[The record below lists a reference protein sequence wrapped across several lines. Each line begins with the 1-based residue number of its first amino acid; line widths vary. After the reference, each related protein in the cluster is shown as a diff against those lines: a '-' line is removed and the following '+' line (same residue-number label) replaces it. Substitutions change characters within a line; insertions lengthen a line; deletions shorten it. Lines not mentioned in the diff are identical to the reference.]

1 LVSPTFPDYALQLTR
16 NLHREK
22 HYKLSID
29 KDDVDTFWI
38 VQMNDQRH
46 QAVASFNQKLVSIK

>member
-1 LVSPTFPDYALQLTR
+1 LQLTR

-22 HYKLSID
+22 HYKLSIELN
-29 KDDVDTFWI
+29 DVDTFWI

-46 QAVASFNQKLVSIK
+46 QAVASFNQINSIVLMALHS

>member
-1 LVSPTFPDYALQLTR
+1 
-16 NLHREK
+16 
-22 HYKLSID
+22 LSID

>member
-1 LVSPTFPDYALQLTR
+1 MVSPTYFDYALQLTR

-22 HYKLSID
+22 HCELSIELN
-29 KDDVDTFWI
+29 DVDTFWI

-46 QAVASFNQKLVSIK
+46 QAVASFNQKLV